1 MLRKEKW
8 RKYLAKNV
16 NMANVSESKSKSQAK
31 PKSQAELD
39 KEAIS
44 QANAAIG
51 EPTGGDVGTL
61 GGANP
66 NVQGKSKIVKKSRVG
81 LLSMQSS
88 DILG

>member
-1 MLRKEKW
+1 MLRRLWKKGL
-8 RKYLAKNV
+8 RDAVAKKI
-16 NMANVSESKSKSQAK
+16 NMANVSK

>member
-1 MLRKEKW
+1 MGKMFRKKM
-8 RKYLAKNV
+8 RALKKNGFFGGV
-16 NMANVSESKSKSQAK
+16 T
-31 PKSQAELD
+31 QAELD

>member
-1 MLRKEKW
+1 MLRRLWKKGL
-8 RKYLAKNV
+8 RNAVAKKIK
-16 NMANVSESKSKSQAK
+16 MAIVSK

>member
-1 MLRKEKW
+1 MGKLGRKIIGLK
-8 RKYLAKNV
+8 RGTHKL
-16 NMANVSESKSKSQAK
+16 VSGKI
-31 PKSQAELD
+31 KSQAELD

>member
-1 MLRKEKW
+1 MFRRLWKKGLRDAAQKI
-8 RKYLAKNV
+8 YMAK
-16 NMANVSESKSKSQAK
+16 VSK

>member
-1 MLRKEKW
+1 MLRKLWKKGL
-8 RKYLAKNV
+8 RDAVAKKI
-16 NMANVSESKSKSQAK
+16 NMANVSK

-51 EPTGGDVGTL
+51 EPTGGYVGTL

>member
-1 MLRKEKW
+1 MIRSTMWRRKWLKGV
-8 RKYLAKNV
+8 AKKNNAGAEV
-16 NMANVSESKSKSQAK
+16 
-31 PKSQAELD
+31 KSQAELD

>member
-1 MLRKEKW
+1 MGKLGRKIRGLKRGTHKLVGGEI
-8 RKYLAKNV
+8 
-16 NMANVSESKSKSQAK
+16 
-31 PKSQAELD
+31 KSQAEID

>member
-1 MLRKEKW
+1 MIRRLWKKGLRDAV
-8 RKYLAKNV
+8 AKKI
-16 NMANVSESKSKSQAK
+16 NMANVSK

>member
-1 MLRKEKW
+1 MLRRLWKKGL
-8 RKYLAKNV
+8 RDAVAKKI
-16 NMANVSESKSKSQAK
+16 NMANVSK

-88 DILG
+88 NILG

>member
-1 MLRKEKW
+1 MLRRLWKKGL
-8 RKYLAKNV
+8 RNAVAKKI
-16 NMANVSESKSKSQAK
+16 NMANVSK

>member
-1 MLRKEKW
+1 MLRRFWKKGL
-8 RKYLAKNV
+8 RDAVAKKI
-16 NMANVSESKSKSQAK
+16 NMANVSK